1 MAIQDCASAKVVP
14 FGLQVNITLVMLPLS
29 AYWRNLEKPIPSSG
43 SKMKAALLS
52 MWQENETR
60 VARYPL
66 VFGVLFVIVASVLG
80 LVQDNRGDA
89 IAGFLSGPR

>member
-1 MAIQDCASAKVVP
+1 
-14 FGLQVNITLVMLPLS
+14 
-29 AYWRNLEKPIPSSG
+29 
-43 SKMKAALLS
+43 MKAALLS

-80 LVQDNRGDA
+80 LVQDNRGGA

>member
-1 MAIQDCASAKVVP
+1 
-14 FGLQVNITLVMLPLS
+14 
-29 AYWRNLEKPIPSSG
+29 
-43 SKMKAALLS
+43 MKAALLS

-66 VFGVLFVIVASVLG
+66 VFGVLFVVVASVLG
-80 LVQDNRGDA
+80 LLRDSGDA

>member
-1 MAIQDCASAKVVP
+1 
-14 FGLQVNITLVMLPLS
+14 
-29 AYWRNLEKPIPSSG
+29 
-43 SKMKAALLS
+43 MKAALLS

-66 VFGVLFVIVASVLG
+66 VFGVLFVIVASALG
-80 LVQDNRGDA
+80 LLRDNRGDA

>member
-1 MAIQDCASAKVVP
+1 
-14 FGLQVNITLVMLPLS
+14 
-29 AYWRNLEKPIPSSG
+29 
-43 SKMKAALLS
+43 MKAALLS

-80 LVQDNRGDA
+80 VLHDSQGDA
-89 IAGFLSGPR
+89 ITGFLGRPR